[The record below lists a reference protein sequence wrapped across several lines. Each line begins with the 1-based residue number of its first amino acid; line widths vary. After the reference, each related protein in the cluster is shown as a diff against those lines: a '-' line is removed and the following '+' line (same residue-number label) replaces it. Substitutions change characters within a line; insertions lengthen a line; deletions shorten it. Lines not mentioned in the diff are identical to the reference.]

1 MDFCVRC
8 GKKEL
13 YKEHL
18 CQACYGHIYPE
29 DKEKVV
35 KKKPSGSVQHHVN
48 YFEAVLQLRN
58 ITQAVAD
65 FVSEQLEHNK
75 IGVSKIKR
83 HANGMDMQISSRQF
97 ASKLGKMLQHT
108 FGGMVKRSARIFTT
122 DRMSMKSVWRVTV
135 LFKQFP
141 YSVGETFEFKGV
153 SYRVLAVTDEV
164 VAREEVSQQVK
175 KLKYKDLERG
185 RVF

>member
-1 MDFCVRC
+1 M
-8 GKKEL
+8 
-13 YKEHL
+13 
-18 CQACYGHIYPE
+18 
-29 DKEKVV
+29 
-35 KKKPSGSVQHHVN
+35 
-48 YFEAVLQLRN
+48 
-58 ITQAVAD
+58 AD
-65 FVSEQLEHNK
+65 FVSEQLERNK
-75 IGVSKIKR
+75 IGVSTVKR
-83 HANGMDMQISSRQF
+83 HANGVDMQISSKQF

-108 FGGMVKRSARIFTT
+108 FGGMVKRSARLFTT
-122 DRMSMKSVWRVTV
+122 DRMSMKPVWRVTV

-164 VAREEVSQQVK
+164 VAREEANQQVR